1 MSDFDRIAPDYRDL
15 TARSVAA
22 SGESPDFF
30 AEYKVRDLAAH
41 VATRGDAGIAN
52 LLDLGCGV
60 GTGIRHLRHWFPGA
74 RVLGADP
81 SRASVALAQ
90 AEAARP
96 EDVQAFDGQALPHAE
111 ASLDVVYAACV
122 LHHVDPPRRQALL
135 GEVRRVLRPGGLLF
149 VYEHNPWNPLTRRAV
164 RSCPYD
170 EGVVLLSR
178 RELRRRI
185 AAAGFIEEAA
195 PYRVFFPHALAALRP
210 LERWLRA
217 VPLGAQYFV
226 AARRPA

>member
-1 MSDFDRIAPDYRDL
+1 MSDFDRVAPDYRDL
-15 TARSVAA
+15 TARSIAA

-41 VATRGDAGIAN
+41 LEKRGDAPVGN

-60 GTGIRHLRHWFPGA
+60 GAGIRHLRQRFPGT

-90 AEAARP
+90 VEAARP
-96 EDVQAFDGQALPHAE
+96 EDVQAFDGESVPHAD

-135 GEVRRVLRPGGLLF
+135 AEVHRVLRPGGLLF
-149 VYEHNPWNPLTRRAV
+149 VYEHNPWNPLTRHAV
-164 RSCPYD
+164 RTCPYD
-170 EGVVLLSR
+170 EGVVLLTR

-185 AAAGFIEEAA
+185 ADAGFVEEAA
-195 PYRVFFPHALAALRP
+195 PYRVFFPHALAMLRP
-210 LERWLRA
+210 LERMLRA